1 MYVYICV
8 THHASPSGRATEIK
22 EMKNEYAEKKVELK
36 KQMKQML
43 KDDEKKLEA
52 IKKSGQDMIEYLK
65 SENAKL
71 QEKHAAMK
79 HEYSLLEKQFD
90 LLTLKS
96 DEISNN
102 FTSLQGY
109 VSVPTLCVY
118 CCSNNR
124 TLESHGTHSHSHS
137 HSHTHNK
144 HHNTTG
150 PKEIL
155 VDSKE

>member
-1 MYVYICV
+1 MSDVMNIV
-8 THHASPSGRATEIK
+8 TGCPLSLLQTLTEIK
-22 EMKNEYAEKKVELK
+22 EMKNEYAEKKLELK

-43 KDDEKKLEA
+43 KDDEKKLQS

-65 SENAKL
+65 MENAKL

-90 LLTLKS
+90 LLTMKS

-109 VSVPTLCVY
+109 VSFVWLARAVSSVVDEPYTVHTKKTMISHPTTTTYANANV
-118 CCSNNR
+118 
-124 TLESHGTHSHSHS
+124 HVHVHV
-137 HSHTHNK
+137 HT
-144 HHNTTG
+144 
-150 PKEIL
+150 
-155 VDSKE
+155 